1 MLSSSYDVLKVVGS
15 EEDVKKARMTLYEA
29 ARQVL
34 YNGMRIVGLSP
45 VDRYVLFSLSFPG
58 SIGFGDANLS
68 RM

>member
-15 EEDVKKARMTLYEA
+15 EEDVKKARMMLYEA

-45 VDRYVLFSLSFPG
+45 VDRYVPPFS
-58 SIGFGDANLS
+58 
-68 RM
+68 RRVR